1 MQDTSKVFIIDSK
14 DLHKFFNI
22 TDCVEVITNGMD
34 RPENN
39 NSASEG
45 KRKRV

>member
-22 TDCVEVITNGMD
+22 TDCVEATMNGMD
-34 RPENN
+34 RSENN
-39 NSASEG
+39 NSASRK
-45 KRKRV
+45 KRRRV